1 MTRIEKTKRAMILGG
16 VAASGNLLLGNG
28 SAFAQQSPGVTDK
41 EIRLGTWMPLTG
53 AIAAY
58 GVPLRAGIEAYL
70 GMVND
75 RGGIKGRKFSL
86 VVEDNAYNAQRTVAV
101 ARKLVTRDD
110 VLAIVSPLG
119 TAQTAAAFDYLFGE
133 AKVPLINPYGGAADW
148 FTPTKENL
156 FGAQVLYEN
165 QARAL
170 GRWAAKDGHK
180 NLVVMHSAVAA
191 FENVAVNVALGA
203 KPVRAD
209 ISVELFPS
217 KIGSTDYGPA
227 ALELIKK
234 KPDAL
239 VLIVAQGEVMAAVKE
254 LRQQGYKGT
263 VYTYAPAVS
272 NALFELGGP
281 AMEGIKSVSLTVPLA
296 TNNPAMK
303 EYRDALAKYSPSE
316 KADYVSLFG
325 FGMTKIA
332 LEAIRRIEGPVNRQT
347 LVSAMNSLRNYDSG
361 IFPPVSYS
369 PERHLGATTVQRVI
383 AQGGQW
389 VPVGTPI
396 DSEKDWN

>member
-1 MTRIEKTKRAMILGG
+1 
-16 VAASGNLLLGNG
+16 
-28 SAFAQQSPGVTDK
+28 
-41 EIRLGTWMPLTG
+41 MPLTG

-70 GMVND
+70 NMVND
-75 RGGIKGRKFSL
+75 RGGIKGRKFTL

-110 VLAIVSPLG
+110 VLAIVGPLG

-148 FTPTKENL
+148 FSPPKENL

-165 QARAL
+165 QARAV

-180 NLVVMHSAVAA
+180 NIVVLHSAVAA
-191 FENVAVNVALGA
+191 FENVASNVAPGA
-203 KPVRAD
+203 KSVRAD
-209 ISVELFPS
+209 VAVELFPS

-239 VLIVAQGEVMAAVKE
+239 VLIVAQGEAIAAVKE
-254 LRQQGYKGT
+254 LRQQGYKGAI
-263 VYTYAPAVS
+263 YAYAPAVS
-272 NALFELGGP
+272 NSLFELGGP
-281 AMEGIKSVSLTVPLA
+281 AMEGIKSISFTVPLS
-296 TNNPAMK
+296 TNTPAMK
-303 EYRDALAKYSPSE
+303 EYRDALAKYFPSE
-316 KADYVSLFG
+316 KPDYVSLFG
-325 FGMTKIA
+325 FAMAKIA

-347 LVSAMNSLRNYDSG
+347 LVSAMTSLRSYDSG
-361 IFPPVSYS
+361 IVPPVSYS
-369 PERHLGATTVQRVI
+369 PERHLGATTIQRVI
-383 AQGGQW
+383 AQSGQW
-389 VPVGTPI
+389 VSVGTPI
-396 DSEKDWN
+396 DSEKDW

>member
-1 MTRIEKTKRAMILGG
+1 MKRFDKTKRAMILGG
-16 VAASGNLLLGNG
+16 VAVGGTLALGIGNAL
-28 SAFAQQSPGVTDK
+28 AQQVPGVTDK

-53 AIAAY
+53 AIATY
-58 GVPLRAGIEAYL
+58 GVPYRAGIEAYL
-70 GMVND
+70 NLVND

-110 VLAIVSPLG
+110 VLAIVTPLG
-119 TAQTAAAFDYLFGE
+119 TAQSAAAFDYLFGE
-133 AKVPLINPYGGAADW
+133 AKVPLINPWGGAGDW
-148 FTPTKENL
+148 YTPPKEYL

-165 QARAL
+165 QARVL

-180 NLVVMHSAVAA
+180 SIVVVHSAVAA
-191 FENVAVNVALGA
+191 FENVALNVAPGV

-209 ISVELFPS
+209 AAVELFGV

-239 VLIVAQGEVMAAVKE
+239 VLIMAQGEVLAAVKE
-254 LRQQGYKGT
+254 LRQQGYRGII
-263 VYTYAPAVS
+263 YTYSPSVS
-272 NALFELGGP
+272 NSLFELGGP
-281 AMEGIKSVSLTVPLA
+281 AMEGLKSISLTVPLTA
-296 TNNPAMK
+296 NTPALK
-303 EYRDALAKYSPSE
+303 EYRDALTKYFPNE
-316 KADYVSLFG
+316 KPDYISLMG
-325 FGMTKIA
+325 FGLIKIT

-347 LVSAMNSLRNYDSG
+347 LMGAMNALHSYDSG
-361 IFPPVSYS
+361 ILPPVSYS
-369 PERHLGATTVQRVI
+369 PERHLGATTIQRVV

-389 VPVGTPI
+389 VSVGPPI
-396 DSEKDWN
+396 DSEKDW

>member
-1 MTRIEKTKRAMILGG
+1 MTRIEKTRRAMILGG
-16 VAASGNLLLGNG
+16 VAASGSLMLGMG

-70 GMVND
+70 NMVND
-75 RGGIKGRKFSL
+75 RGGIKGRKFTL

-110 VLAIVSPLG
+110 VLAIVGPLG

-148 FTPTKENL
+148 FSPPKENL

-165 QARAL
+165 QARAV

-180 NLVVMHSAVAA
+180 NIVVLHSAVAA
-191 FENVAVNVALGA
+191 FENVASNVGPGA
-203 KPVRAD
+203 KSVRAD
-209 ISVELFPS
+209 VAVELFPS

-239 VLIVAQGEVMAAVKE
+239 VLIVAQGEAIAAVKE
-254 LRQQGYKGT
+254 LRQQGYKGAL
-263 VYTYAPAVS
+263 YAYAPAVS
-272 NALFELGGP
+272 NSLFELGGA
-281 AMEGIKSVSLTVPLA
+281 AMEGIKSISLTVPLA
-296 TNNPAMK
+296 TNTPAMK
-303 EYRDALAKYSPSE
+303 EYRDALAKYFPSE
-316 KADYVSLFG
+316 KPDYVSLFG

-332 LEAIRRIEGPVNRQT
+332 IEAIRRIEGPVNRQT
-347 LVSAMNSLRNYDSG
+347 LVASMNSLRNYDSG
-361 IFPPVSYS
+361 ILPPVSYS
-369 PERHLGATTVQRVI
+369 PERHLGASTIQRVV
-383 AQGGQW
+383 AQSGQW
-389 VPVGTPI
+389 VSVGPPV
-396 DSEKDWN
+396 DSEKDW